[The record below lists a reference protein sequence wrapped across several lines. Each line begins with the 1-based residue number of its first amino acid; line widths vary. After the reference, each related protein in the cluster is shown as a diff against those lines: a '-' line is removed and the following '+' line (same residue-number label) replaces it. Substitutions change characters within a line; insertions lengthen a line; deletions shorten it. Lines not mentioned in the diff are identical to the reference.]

1 MSGMFEKMIGVCASP
16 HCKDHAQPGQNFC
29 MDCAE
34 GERWHNLKK
43 TREKWG
49 LMYGKTGVPL
59 SVDCQKVI
67 EENRKLRKKK
77 AALAEKCSPEQLQM
91 HLDYIEGEG

>member
-43 TREKWG
+43 TRENLG
-49 LMYGKTGVPL
+49 LMASRSTGTLP
-59 SVDCQKVI
+59 VDTQEAI
-67 EENRKLRKKK
+67 AQNRKKRAEK
-77 AALAEKCSPEQLQM
+77 ARLAESCSPEQLQM

>member
-43 TREKWG
+43 TREKLG

-59 SVDCQKVI
+59 SVACQEAI
-67 EENRKLRKKK
+67 EENRKKRAEKARIEKMCDESQLRKV
-77 AALAEKCSPEQLQM
+77 LAHKR
-91 HLDYIEGEG
+91 GEI

>member
-1 MSGMFEKMIGVCASP
+1 MSGMFEKMINVCASP
-16 HCKDHAQPGQNFC
+16 YCKDHAQPGQNFC

-43 TREKWG
+43 TREKLG

-67 EENRKLRKKK
+67 KENREKRAEKERIKKMCDESQLRKV
-77 AALAEKCSPEQLQM
+77 LAHKR
-91 HLDYIEGEG
+91 GEI

>member
-43 TREKWG
+43 TQENLG
-49 LMYGKTGVPL
+49 LWPSITTARCL
-59 SVDCQKVI
+59 
-67 EENRKLRKKK
+67 
-77 AALAEKCSPEQLQM
+77 
-91 HLDYIEGEG
+91 